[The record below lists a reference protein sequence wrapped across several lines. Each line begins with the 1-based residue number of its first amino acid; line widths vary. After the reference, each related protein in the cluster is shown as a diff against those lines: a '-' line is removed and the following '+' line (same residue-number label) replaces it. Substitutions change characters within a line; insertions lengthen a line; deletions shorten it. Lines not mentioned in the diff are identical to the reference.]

1 MTIIINI
8 LLMLLLIAGTFV
20 LLFNTG
26 LHLHIIEQSN
36 PYEYEPYPTIHFVV
50 HLCFVSLIKFL
61 SFFINIRASLIE
73 VSPHTR
79 DFSHELG
86 DTI

>member
-1 MTIIINI
+1 
-8 LLMLLLIAGTFV
+8 MLLLIAGTFV